1 MTPPRSAYAHANCNI
16 TINSYEQEIIWVNAD
31 RFCDTVHITSA
42 GKSKVT
48 ESITTKQNN
57 KIPVVIINPTNVP
70 RTVRK
75 GDIIATVSPDEIIAE
90 IKNSADWD
98 NFMSR
103 ESQQPELIHSNHT
116 THSNSIKWRPSEHVK
131 FNNPLLSNS
140 QKQQLR
146 DLIDEFYMVFSR
158 NDEDIGRL
166 DKKYGVHDIKLVEE
180 TPIKQRPYK
189 TPYAKECIINES
201 VRKMQTMKVV
211 EPTDSNWASPIVL
224 VKKPDGSERFCV
236 DYRRLNAITIKD
248 RYPMPNIESKL
259 NKLHGCKY
267 FTSLDCTSGYWQI
280 QVSERAKNLI
290 AFATNQGLFTF
301 NYMPFGLC
309 NAGATFQRVIEK
321 VITGVDNTTAY
332 IDDLLT
338 YSTDFEHH
346 LVHLKTL
353 FERLKHANIKV
364 KTAKCKI
371 ACNELMFLGYKISEE
386 GISIDDSRTQAIR
399 KYPKPT
405 KAKHVK
411 QFLGLAGFYRHFIK
425 NFADIVEPL
434 NRLTRKNVKFIW
446 CAKCDEAF
454 NTLIK
459 LLSQKP
465 ILAYPNFKENFF
477 LSTDASQVGIGAVLG
492 QKDLSGRE
500 RAIHFASRSLNSA
513 E

>member
-1 MTPPRSAYAHANCNI
+1 
-16 TINSYEQEIIWVNAD
+16 
-31 RFCDTVHITSA
+31 
-42 GKSKVT
+42 
-48 ESITTKQNN
+48 
-57 KIPVVIINPTNVP
+57 
-70 RTVRK
+70 
-75 GDIIATVSPDEIIAE
+75 
-90 IKNSADWD
+90 
-98 NFMSR
+98 
-103 ESQQPELIHSNHT
+103 
-116 THSNSIKWRPSEHVK
+116 
-131 FNNPLLSNS
+131 
-140 QKQQLR
+140 
-146 DLIDEFYMVFSR
+146 
-158 NDEDIGRL
+158 
-166 DKKYGVHDIKLVEE
+166 
-180 TPIKQRPYK
+180 
-189 TPYAKECIINES
+189 
-201 VRKMQTMKVV
+201 MQTMKVV

-371 ACNELMFLGYKISEE
+371 ACNELMFLGYKISEL

-434 NRLTRKNVKFIW
+434 NRLTRKNAKFIW

-513 E
+513 ERNYSTIERELLAIVYATDKFRYYLYGKKFTIITDHNPLVYLNNITLSSERLTRWRLKLAEYDFDIKYRKGKANANADAMSRTDPNDQQDQINDNIETLCSIYETNNTMNKTAFLAAIQSFETYKDNIIYKTEDLFRSKEAIAVCIPANFEKLTGIAGHICTLL